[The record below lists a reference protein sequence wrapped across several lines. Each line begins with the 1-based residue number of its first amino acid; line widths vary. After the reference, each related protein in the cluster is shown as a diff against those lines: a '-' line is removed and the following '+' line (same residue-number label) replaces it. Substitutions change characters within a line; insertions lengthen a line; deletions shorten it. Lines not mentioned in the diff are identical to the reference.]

1 MKRVL
6 QHIKEQK
13 YQNLYLFYGKEKY
26 LAAQTRDKL
35 KKALIPDGDT
45 MNYSYFEGKKTD
57 LPEILELIQT
67 MPFFN
72 DHRLLVLDQTEL
84 GKKSNDDFLN
94 ALKEIP
100 ETTILLIIEDEVD
113 KRSKIYKYINKEG
126 CAVSFE
132 TPKEKDLV
140 LWVAQMLKKE
150 QKKMTQKDI
159 QLFLYKTGQDMFTI
173 KNELEK
179 LISYTKDREVIG
191 SEDLEALTT
200 AQTTNQIFVMLE
212 AIAKKQRDTVLKLY
226 YDLIELKE
234 SPFGILALLVRQCNQ
249 LLQTQSLLEA
259 GKSQG
264 EMAKELKVPPFVAGK
279 LKQQVRLFKREELY
293 EMIKKCA
300 ATDEGIKTG
309 KITDRIGVEL
319 LLVEFSK

>member
-35 KKALIPDGDT
+35 KEALIPSGDT

-72 DHRLLVLDQTEL
+72 DYRLLVLDQTEL
-84 GKKSNDDFLN
+84 GKKSNDDFLS

-132 TPKEKDLV
+132 TPKEKDLI
-140 LWVAQMLKKE
+140 LWVAQMMKKE

-179 LISYTKDREVIG
+179 LIAYTKGREVIG

-264 EMAKELKVPPFVAGK
+264 EMAKELKVPPFVVGK

-293 EMIKKCA
+293 AMIKKCA
-300 ATDEGIKTG
+300 VTDEGIKTG

>member
-35 KKALIPDGDT
+35 KEALIPSGDT

-72 DHRLLVLDQTEL
+72 DYRLLVLDQTEL
-84 GKKSNDDFLN
+84 GKKSNDDFLS

-132 TPKEKDLV
+132 TPKEKDLI

-173 KNELEK
+173 K
-179 LISYTKDREVIG
+179 
-191 SEDLEALTT
+191 
-200 AQTTNQIFVMLE
+200 IFW
-212 AIAKKQRDTVLKLY
+212 R
-226 YDLIELKE
+226 
-234 SPFGILALLVRQCNQ
+234 N
-249 LLQTQSLLEA
+249 
-259 GKSQG
+259 
-264 EMAKELKVPPFVAGK
+264 
-279 LKQQVRLFKREELY
+279 
-293 EMIKKCA
+293 
-300 ATDEGIKTG
+300 
-309 KITDRIGVEL
+309 
-319 LLVEFSK
+319 

>member
-1 MKRVL
+1 MMKRVL

-26 LAAQTRDKL
+26 LVAQTRDKL
-35 KKALIPDGDT
+35 KEALIPSGDT

-57 LPEILELIQT
+57 IPEILELIQT

-72 DHRLLVLDQTEL
+72 DYRLLVLDQTEL

-94 ALKEIP
+94 ALKEMP
-100 ETTILLIIEDEVD
+100 ETTILLIIEDDVD

-179 LISYTKDREVIG
+179 LISYTKGREVIG
-191 SEDLEALTT
+191 AEDLEALTT

-249 LLQTQSLLEA
+249 LLQTQSLLKA

-293 EMIKKCA
+293 KIKA
-300 ATDEGIKTG
+300 G
-309 KITDRIGVEL
+309 KPASR
-319 LLVEFSK
+319 F